1 MSALRTTYAYLS
13 KIEHRLKSA
22 AALLSVS
29 ENTLRTTLT
38 ESEIEIRRANQDNPN
53 APAVRLF
60 DLPTIFAIAE
70 YRRTKKLSKSLEGKK
85 PVIIAVEIIKGGTAK
100 STTAC
105 EVGVQL
111 QLQGLKV
118 LLIDIDIQAN
128 LTQLMGYE
136 ADLSEEEAEAY
147 DLSEEAIVKGT
158 FATICAPL
166 VDRQARTVD
175 ANTVIKYPF
184 GPSGPAL
191 IPSDTYFGDLEQ
203 SIAKSTGPRELFFQR
218 VFNESMAGR
227 LPGLD
232 ISDFDVV
239 IFDCPPSVSFVATN
253 AIAAADIIV
262 APVKMESFS
271 VKGLSKLV
279 SEMNSLASVYPN
291 NIKNAELV
299 ILPTYYSTNLPRV
312 GRMQER
318 LSQYRDHISPSSISQ
333 SEEFPKAIE
342 MYLPLTLTKP
352 TCQPVKEY
360 RMFVDY
366 LIKKIQTVSK
376 AKEQADA
383 RTAA

>member
-1 MSALRTTYAYLS
+1 
-13 KIEHRLKSA
+13 
-22 AALLSVS
+22 
-29 ENTLRTTLT
+29 
-38 ESEIEIRRANQDNPN
+38 
-53 APAVRLF
+53 
-60 DLPTIFAIAE
+60 
-70 YRRTKKLSKSLEGKK
+70 
-85 PVIIAVEIIKGGTAK
+85 
-100 STTAC
+100 
-105 EVGVQL
+105 
-111 QLQGLKV
+111 
-118 LLIDIDIQAN
+118 
-128 LTQLMGYE
+128 
-136 ADLSEEEAEAY
+136 
-147 DLSEEAIVKGT
+147 
-158 FATICAPL
+158 
-166 VDRQARTVD
+166 
-175 ANTVIKYPF
+175 
-184 GPSGPAL
+184 
-191 IPSDTYFGDLEQ
+191 
-203 SIAKSTGPRELFFQR
+203 
-218 VFNESMAGR
+218 MAGR